1 MRFTLSAAAALFSS
15 QFARRSSTSA
25 AALSSNTCN
34 SNMSPHIKIVPN
46 SKLFV
51 SEPDPSWFG
60 NPSNP
65 MNDSSWTNSNW
76 LKSRFHFSFA
86 EYSSHHNQDFGVLR
100 VMNDDLVQPNR
111 GFGTHPHRD
120 MEIITYI
127 VEGELT
133 HKDSMGTEESLG
145 RGSIQFMTAG
155 SGIRH
160 SEHNLNKDKPLRFIQ
175 TWIKPSAYGLTPN
188 YGSCSGN
195 ASQRKGKLQHLV
207 SNVMDPS
214 TKTPVEINQDC
225 DAFATELAMGESVE
239 LDVPE
244 GRMAYLLC
252 MEGGVKL
259 NDEATLKRHD
269 AAEITTAGSNGGAVK
284 IEATEVEKVEDGSE
298 VAHVLVFT
306 MKQVANAGRT
316 DL

>member
-1 MRFTLSAAAALFSS
+1 MPP
-15 QFARRSSTSA
+15 
-25 AALSSNTCN
+25 N
-34 SNMSPHIKIVPN
+34 IKVVKQ
-46 SKLFV
+46 SKLFT

-60 NPSNP
+60 NGPNELNNNP
-65 MNDSSWTNSNW
+65 DWTCSNW

-86 EYSSHHNQDFGVLR
+86 EYGNPKNQDFGVLR
-100 VMNDDLVQPNR
+100 VMNDDLVQPKR

-155 SGIRH
+155 NGVRH
-160 SEHNLNKDKPLRFIQ
+160 SEFNHGDRPLRFIQ
-175 TWIKPSAYGLTPN
+175 TWITPSAYGLKPN
-188 YGSCSGN
+188 YGSCSGS
-195 ASQRKGKLQHLV
+195 ASERKGKLQHLV
-207 SNVMDPS
+207 SNVKDES
-214 TKTPVEINQDC
+214 VKTPVEINQDC
-225 DAFATELAMGESVE
+225 NAFATELKSGEKVT
-239 LDVPE
+239 LDLPA

-252 MEGGVKL
+252 MEGGVRL
-259 NDEATLKRHD
+259 NGEASLSRHD
-269 AAEITTAGSNGGAVK
+269 AAEITGGNGQPIM
-284 IEATEVEKVEDGSE
+284 IEATEVEKVEDGDE

-306 MKQVANAGRT
+306 MKDKPGAGRR